1 MSDAYFSS
9 RAIAVCYVGDGEV
22 MNPEQVIPPS
32 AGMPRPMLNSAAIQW
47 QFYATFTTTETR
59 APSRTGRVDQGR
71 C

>member
-1 MSDAYFSS
+1 M
-9 RAIAVCYVGDGEV
+9 CYVGDGEV

-59 APSRTGRVDQGR
+59 APSRTRRARALLRRSRVARDEE
-71 C
+71 